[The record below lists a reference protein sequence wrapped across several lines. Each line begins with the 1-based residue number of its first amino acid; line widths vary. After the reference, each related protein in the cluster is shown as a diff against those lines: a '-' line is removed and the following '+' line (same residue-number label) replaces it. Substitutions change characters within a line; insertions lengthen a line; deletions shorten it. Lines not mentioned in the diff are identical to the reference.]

1 MAARPTMQHLIARL
15 RLWISD
21 PSGAGATL
29 TDAELQAYLDDNRV
43 DVAREELCGAQAMTP
58 TGATWTTYR
67 AAHGWWEDTAVL
79 QDAGHETLTPTGA
92 DLLRGVWTFTD
103 QAPPVY
109 LTGARYD
116 AHAAAADALTHLIAG
131 MRSGAITDWSD
142 GQVTVRRSDA
152 IASLRALAADHRRR
166 SESGGARQIRLRR
179 RDQVPAA

>member
-29 TDAELQAYLDDNRV
+29 TDDDLQAHLDDNRV
-43 DVAREELCGAQAMTP
+43 DVARELLAGTQTMNP
-58 TGATWTTYR
+58 TGAAWTTYR
-67 AAHGWWEDTAVL
+67 AARGWWEDTAVL
-79 QDAGHETLTPTGA
+79 QDANHEALTADSA

-103 QAPPVY
+103 APPPVY

-131 MRSGAITDWSD
+131 LRAGAITDWSD